1 MRVNVDGTPREL
13 RTVWYEDG
21 AVKLLDQ
28 RFLPFEI
35 RIHESRS
42 LEDLAVA
49 IEDMVVRGA
58 PAIGAAAAYG
68 MALAREQ
75 GVPSREAA
83 DRLRKTRPTGH
94 DLFFALDYMARALE
108 AGEDARTAADR
119 YAQEDV
125 DRCRA
130 IGLHGARLIK
140 DGTRILTH
148 CNAGAL
154 ATVDYGTALAPLRVA
169 HEQGRRFFV
178 YVSETRPRLQGA
190 RLTAWELVQEGMEHA
205 VLPDSAAG
213 HFLSRGEVDLVL
225 VGADRIAANGDTAN
239 KIGTYMKAVVA
250 KENGIPF
257 YVAAPSSTVDV
268 AISDG
273 TKIPIEERSPQE
285 VLQFAGTPVA
295 PKESPA
301 RNPAFDVTPAKYI
314 TGIITERGIFKP
326 GELRKTAGR
335 AAPRTRAPPRKKKPA
350 PRRRR

>member
-1 MRVNVDGTPREL
+1 MRVNLDGTPRDL
-13 RTVWYEDG
+13 RTVWIEDG
-21 AVKLLDQ
+21 VVKLLDQ
-28 RFLPFEI
+28 RYLPFEL
-35 RIHESRS
+35 RVYEARG
-42 LEDLAVA
+42 LEELAVA

-68 MALAREQ
+68 LAQARLQGLNVRE
-75 GVPSREAA
+75 SA

-94 DLFFALDYMARALE
+94 DLFYALEYMSRALD
-108 AGEDARTAADR
+108 AGEDPVGAAER

-130 IGLHGARLIK
+130 IGVHGSKLIRN
-140 DGTRILTH
+140 GTRVLTH

-154 ATVDYGTALAPLRVA
+154 ATVDYGTAMAPLRVA
-169 HEQGRRFFV
+169 KERGRRFFV

-190 RLTAWELVQEGMEHA
+190 RLTAWELVQEGIEHA
-205 VLPDSAAG
+205 ILPDSAAG
-213 HFLSRGEVDLVL
+213 YFLSRGEVDLVL

-250 KENGIPF
+250 KENGVPF
-257 YVAAPSSTVDV
+257 YVAAPTSTIDLSIPSG
-268 AISDG
+268 A
-273 TKIPIEERSPQE
+273 KIPLEERSPQE

-314 TGIITERGIFKP
+314 TGIITELGI
-326 GELRKTAGR
+326 LRPNEVRKVAKTPTPE
-335 AAPRTRAPPRKKKPA
+335 AAARKKKPA
-350 PRRRR
+350 PKRRR

>member
-1 MRVNVDGTPREL
+1 MRVNLEGTPQDL
-13 RTVWYEDG
+13 RTVWFEGG

-35 RIHESRS
+35 RIWEAHG
-42 LEDLAVA
+42 LEELAVA

-68 MALAREQ
+68 LAQARLQ
-75 GVPSREAA
+75 GADVQEAA
-83 DRLRKTRPTGH
+83 NRLRKTRPTGH
-94 DLFFALDYMARALE
+94 DLFHALEFMTKAIE
-108 AGEDARTAADR
+108 AGEAPLAAAER
-119 YAQEDV
+119 YAQADV

-130 IGLHGARLIK
+130 IGVHGAKLIRN
-140 DGTRILTH
+140 GTRVLTH

-169 HEQGRRFFV
+169 KEKGRRFFV

-190 RLTAWELVQEGMEHA
+190 RLTAWELVQEGIDHA
-205 VLPDSAAG
+205 ILPDSAAG
-213 HFLSRGEVDLVL
+213 HFLNRGEIDLVL

-250 KENGIPF
+250 KENGVPF
-257 YVAAPSSTVDV
+257 YVAAPSSTVDFGIPTG
-268 AISDG
+268 A
-273 TKIPIEERSPQE
+273 KIPIEERSPQE

-314 TGIITERGIFKP
+314 TGIITELGILRP
-326 GELRKTAGR
+326 AELRRAGKPAKTA
-335 AAPRTRAPPRKKKPA
+335 AASHKKAPARK
-350 PRRRR
+350 RRR

>member
-1 MRVNVDGTPREL
+1 MKVHVDGTPQDL
-13 RTVWYEDG
+13 RTVWFEDG
-21 AVKLLDQ
+21 VVKLLDQ
-28 RFLPFEI
+28 RHLPFEI
-35 RIHESRS
+35 RIYEARG
-42 LEDLAVA
+42 LEELAVA

-68 MALAREQ
+68 MAQARLQ
-75 GVPSREAA
+75 GVGVKEAS
-83 DRLRKTRPTGH
+83 DRLRKTRPTGR
-94 DLFFALDYMARALE
+94 DLFHALE
-108 AGEDARTAADR
+108 TMTQAIEGGEDPVAAAEA
-119 YAQEDV
+119 YAQGDV

-130 IGLHGARLIK
+130 IGVHGEKLIRN
-140 DGTRILTH
+140 GSRILTH

-169 HEQGRRFFV
+169 REKGRRFFV

-190 RLTAWELVQEGMEHA
+190 RLTAWELVQEGIEHA
-205 VLPDSAAG
+205 ILTDSAAG

-250 KENGIPF
+250 KENRVPF
-257 YVAAPSSTVDV
+257 YVAAPTSTIDFS
-268 AISDG
+268 IPSG
-273 TKIPIEERSPQE
+273 SKIPIEERSPQE
-285 VLQFAGTPVA
+285 VLQFAGTAVA

-326 GELRKTAGR
+326 SELRRLAPGAKPVTAS
-335 AAPRTRAPPRKKKPA
+335 RKKKPS

>member
-1 MRVNVDGTPREL
+1 VRITVDGEPREL
-13 RTVWYEDG
+13 RTVWFEDG
-21 AVKLLDQ
+21 VVKLIDQ

-35 RIHESRS
+35 RIHEARR

-58 PAIGAAAAYG
+58 PAIGATAAYG
-68 MALAREQ
+68 MAQARLQ
-75 GVPSREAA
+75 GVGTREAA

-94 DLFFALDYMARALE
+94 DLFYALEYMSKALD
-108 AGEDARTAADR
+108 AGEDPRMAAER

-125 DRCRA
+125 ERCRA
-130 IGLHGARLIK
+130 IGTHGAKLIK
-140 DGTRILTH
+140 NRTRILTH

-154 ATVDYGTALAPLRVA
+154 AAVDYGTAMAPLRVA
-169 HEQGRRFFV
+169 HEAGRKFFV

-190 RLTAWELVQEGMEHA
+190 RLTAWELVQEGIEHA
-205 VLPDSAAG
+205 ILPDSAAG

-250 KENGIPF
+250 KENGVPF
-257 YVAAPSSTVDV
+257 YVAAPTSTVDLTIPTG
-268 AISDG
+268 A
-273 TKIPIEERSPQE
+273 KIPLEERSPQE
-285 VLQFAGTPVA
+285 VLQFAGNPVA

-314 TGIITERGIFKP
+314 TGIITERGIARPSEVRRLGGK
-326 GELRKTAGR
+326 A
-335 AAPRTRAPPRKKKPA
+335 APPRKKTAAK
-350 PRRRR
+350 RRR

>member
-1 MRVNVDGTPREL
+1 MRVNLEDGSRDL
-13 RTVWYEDG
+13 RTVWFEDG

-35 RIHESRS
+35 RVYEARG
-42 LEDLAVA
+42 LEELAVA

-68 MALAREQ
+68 IAMARLQ
-75 GVPSREAA
+75 GGDPREAA
-83 DRLRKTRPTGH
+83 DRLRRTRPTGH
-94 DLFFALDYMARALE
+94 DLFFALDYMSKALG
-108 AGEDARTAADR
+108 AGEDPVAAAER

-130 IGLHGARLIK
+130 IGVHGARLIRN
-140 DGTRILTH
+140 GTRVLTH

-154 ATVDYGTALAPLRVA
+154 ATVDVGTAMAPLRVA
-169 HEQGRRFFV
+169 KEKGRRFFV

-190 RLTAWELVQEGMEHA
+190 RLTAWELVQEGIEHA
-205 VLPDSAAG
+205 ILPDSAAG

-250 KENGIPF
+250 KENGVPF
-257 YVAAPSSTVDV
+257 YVAAPTSTVDLSLPSG
-268 AISDG
+268 AQ
-273 TKIPIEERSPQE
+273 IPLEERSPQE
-285 VLQFAGTPVA
+285 VLQFAGVPVA

-314 TGIITERGIFKP
+314 TGIITERGI
-326 GELRKTAGR
+326 LRPNEVRKAGPSRPR
-335 AAPRTRAPPRKKKPA
+335 AAPRKRTSARKK
-350 PRRRR
+350 RR